1 MKILILQENG
11 RHDAN
16 RKYRECFNFHRAF
29 SRIGIE
35 SVVWGLN
42 HENFSIPFNEIIKGV
57 DAILLLENYEVDGW
71 IPNLADLK
79 IFKIF
84 LSIDSHCTLFSHIN
98 TVNRHNI
105 NLVLNAIE
113 SHQIHFKGRET
124 AYFSNAYPSDL
135 IFPLKDV
142 KKDVFLGFCGSNF
155 EERNV
160 AIQKI
165 ENKCNIKVK
174 KDIWVLGDEMVKK
187 INSYK
192 VHYNRTI
199 SNDINYRVFET
210 MGCNT
215 LSLTN
220 ETENITKLFKDMEN
234 IVIYKNENELYEKIN
249 FLNSNP
255 NEIQRISNNG
265 HEYVS
270 KNHTFDNRAKEI
282 INLLKNR
289 L

>member
-11 RHDAN
+11 RHNAN
-16 RKYRECFNFHRAF
+16 RKYRECLNFQRAF
-29 SRIGIE
+29 SRMGIE

-42 HENFSIPFNEIIKGV
+42 HENFSTPFNEMIKGV
-57 DAILLLENYEVDGW
+57 DAILLLENYEENGW
-71 IPNLADLK
+71 IPNLADLN

-84 LSIDSHCTLFSHIN
+84 LSIDSHCMLFSHIN

-113 SHQIHFKGRET
+113 SHQVHFKGRDT
-124 AYFSNAYPSDL
+124 VYFPNAYPSDL
-135 IFPLKDV
+135 IFPLNGV
-142 KKDVFLGFCGSNF
+142 KKDIFLGFCGSLF
-155 EERNV
+155 DERRD

-165 ENKCNIKVK
+165 ENRCNIKVQ

-192 VHYNRTI
+192 INYNRTI
-199 SNDINYRVFET
+199 ENDINYRVFET

-255 NEIQRISNNG
+255 NEIKRISKNG